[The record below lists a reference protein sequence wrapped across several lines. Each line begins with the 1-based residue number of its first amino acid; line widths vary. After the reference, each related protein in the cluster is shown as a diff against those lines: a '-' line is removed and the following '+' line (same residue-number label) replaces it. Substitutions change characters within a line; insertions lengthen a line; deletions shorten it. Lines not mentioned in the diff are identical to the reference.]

1 MDEVLNTIILDENI
15 KSEIKNAWT
24 QKLKEAEERIRE
36 EFSTKFENDKN
47 NIVNAMEAFVNDRIN
62 DEFQKLREERNRLIK
77 ERAEFQSKKITK
89 IAAFENYLGEL
100 VGKELKEFFHDKK
113 RFVKESQ
120 KTFNMFEKFL
130 VESLTTELSEFRQEK
145 ALLERARAEVY
156 MEGKKNLL
164 ELRKKFIKRASKVLK
179 ENVEKTLAKEIFT
192 LRKDLHEARENHFG
206 RKIFEAF
213 VGEFMN
219 TGLVKS
225 TPLQKLKDEH
235 EQMRNELHEL
245 RKSEKLVREQLVK
258 TRSKLSEAIESEKRS
273 RILTELLSPLGG
285 EKRTVMERMLRDVAT
300 DKLRDNY
307 EKYLPHVVG
316 TNVNDRR
323 NTIINRKA
331 ENISSTNAA
340 IVTGNKNA
348 ILNEDISLE
357 VTGGDSI
364 SEIVRL
370 RKLAGLQ
377 Q

>member
-1 MDEVLNTIILDENI
+1 MDEILNTIILDENI
-15 KSEIKNAWT
+15 KSEIKNAWN

-47 NIVNAMEAFVNDRIN
+47 NIVNALEAFVNDRIN
-62 DEFQKLREERNRLIK
+62 DEFQKLREERDRLIK
-77 ERAEFQSKKITK
+77 ERAEFQSKKIAK
-89 IAAFENYLGEL
+89 IEAFENYLGNL
-100 VGKELKEFFHDKK
+100 VSKELKEFFHDKK
-113 RFVKESQ
+113 RFMKESQ

-130 VESLTTELSEFRQEK
+130 VESLTKELSEFRQEK

-164 ELRKKFIKRASKVLK
+164 ELRKKFIKRASKILK
-179 ENVEKTLAKEIFT
+179 ENVEKTLAKEIYT

-213 VGEFMN
+213 VSEFLN

-225 TPLQKLKDEH
+225 TPLQRLKEEH
-235 EQMRNELHEL
+235 EKMRNELYEL
-245 RKSEKLVREQLVK
+245 RKSEKLLREQLAK

-273 RILTELLSPLGG
+273 RILNELLSPLSG
-285 EKRTVMERMLRDVAT
+285 EKRTVMEKMLRDVAT
-300 DKLRDNY
+300 EKLRENY

-316 TNVNDRR
+316 TNANDRR
-323 NTIINRKA
+323 NTITNRKA
-331 ENISSTNAA
+331 ENINSANTV

-357 VTGGDSI
+357 MAGGDSI